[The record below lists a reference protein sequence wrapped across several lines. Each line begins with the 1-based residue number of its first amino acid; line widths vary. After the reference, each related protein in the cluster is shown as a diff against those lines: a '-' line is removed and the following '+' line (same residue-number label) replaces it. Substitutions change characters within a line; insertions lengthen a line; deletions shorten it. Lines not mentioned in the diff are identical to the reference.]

1 MIVAKFGG
9 TSVADAQ
16 AIERLIEIVRSR
28 LGARPLVVVS
38 ALAGVTDALLDLA
51 HQCGTGDAAALDR
64 SAAAVLQRHERVAR
78 ELEGCRTAM
87 ISIAADAELLRGQ
100 MAAARDRRLSAAE
113 IDSVAARGEIWS
125 SRLVAGAL
133 AHAGIDAE
141 WVDIRPIMVT
151 DGRFGRATPY
161 TQVLNK
167 RARDQLKPLAEAGTV
182 PVTQGF
188 IGATATGVT
197 TTLGRGGSDFTAAL
211 LGAAVGA
218 ERVEIWTDVD
228 GLMTADPRIVAS
240 ARTLAAASYD
250 EAAELATFG
259 ARILHPATAMP
270 LARAGIPIVVLN
282 STRPERSGTTIG
294 PQPELVRM
302 GDSPIRSISWKQ
314 GITSWKQGITVVN
327 IRAPRMLGTF
337 GFLRALFEVFERHE
351 TVVDVLASGEVSISI
366 TIEDRSRLDAIVH
379 DLTRLGEVW
388 VDHGRAIVAI
398 VGIGL
403 KHTPGLAG
411 RVFNAVWPANVEII
425 SQGASAINVTFV
437 VREEDGPDVV
447 RRLHQE
453 FFGSC

>member
-9 TSVADAQ
+9 TSVADAK
-16 AIERLIEIVRSR
+16 AIARLIEIVRSR
-28 LGARPLVVVS
+28 LNRRPVVVVS
-38 ALAGVTDALLDLA
+38 ALAGVTDELLDLA
-51 HQCGTGDAAALDR
+51 HQCGTAERTQIEDRLTALLDR
-64 SAAAVLQRHERVAR
+64 HEEVGRDLPGCSAAVESITADIEELRQELSAAA
-78 ELEGCRTAM
+78 
-87 ISIAADAELLRGQ
+87 
-100 MAAARDRRLSAAE
+100 DRRLSSAE
-113 IDSVAARGEIWS
+113 VDGLAARGEMWS
-125 SRLVAGAL
+125 SRLVAGAMKGSGL
-133 AHAGIDAE
+133 EAA

-167 RARDQLKPLAEAGTV
+167 RARDQLKPLTQAGMV

-211 LGAAVGA
+211 LGAALDVNC
-218 ERVEIWTDVD
+218 VEIWTDVD
-228 GLMTADPRIVAS
+228 GLMTADPRIVPS
-240 ARTLAAASYD
+240 ARTLSAASYD

-259 ARILHPATAMP
+259 AKILHPATALP

-282 STRPERSGTTIG
+282 SRHPERNGTTIG
-294 PQPELVRM
+294 TQTELERI

-314 GITSWKQGITVVN
+314 GITVIN
-327 IRAPRMLGTF
+327 IRAPRMLGTY

-366 TIEDRSRLDAIVH
+366 TIEDRSRLDLIVR
-379 DLTRLGEVW
+379 DLAQLGDVW
-388 VDHGRAIVAI
+388 VEEGRAIVAI

-403 KHTPGLAG
+403 RHTPGLAG
-411 RVFNAVWPANVEII
+411 RVFNSVWPANVEII
-425 SQGASAINVTFV
+425 SQGASAINMTFV
-437 VREEDGPDVV
+437 VREEEGPDVV